1 VSERLTDRLL
11 AGATGTHRARVVAAE
26 PGVAAGIETA
36 VTRDWPEP
44 VGALRALVDDGAPLA
59 TDTPLLEATGTAA
72 TLAIAEDWIL
82 GDLGVA
88 CGVATNARR
97 IRDAAPAALRIVC
110 GGWKKLPAA
119 MKGAVRD
126 GLAAAG
132 IDPRLLPGP
141 FLYVDKNV
149 AALLGGIAP
158 AVAAGRALD
167 VGPVSMQVADAHEAA
182 AAADAGAGV
191 VMVDTG
197 RLDDLTA
204 ADAALRAA
212 GRRGDVQLAFA
223 GGVGADDLDAVA
235 AAGAEIVDV
244 GRAILGRPLLDLR
257 FVVDA
262 RSDA

>member
-1 VSERLTDRLL
+1 VTERLTDRLL
-11 AGATGTHRARVVAAE
+11 AGARGTHKARVVAAE
-26 PGVAAGIETA
+26 PGVAAGIDAA
-36 VTRDWPEP
+36 VARDWPEP
-44 VGALRALVDDGAPLA
+44 VGALRALTDDGAPLA
-59 TDTPLLEATGTAA
+59 TDTPLLEVTGTAA
-72 TLAIAEDWIL
+72 TLATAEDWIL

-97 IRDAAPAALRIVC
+97 VQDAAPAALRIVC

-132 IDPRLLPGP
+132 IDPRLLPGS

-149 AALLGGIAP
+149 AALLGGVAP
-158 AVAAGRALD
+158 AVAAGRALG
-167 VGPVSMQVADAHEAA
+167 VGPVSMQVSGPDEARVAA
-182 AAADAGAGV
+182 ASGAGV

-197 RLDDLTA
+197 RIDDLAA

-212 GRRGDVQLAFA
+212 GRRDAVQLAFA
-223 GGVGADDLDAVA
+223 GGVGAEDLPAIA

-244 GRAILGRPLLDLR
+244 GRAILDRPLLDLR
-257 FVVDA
+257 FVVDV
-262 RSDA
+262 RSAA